1 MKILIICVMLLFSL
15 VACDTEDAS
24 DYKEKL
30 ISFSSELKEYNLK
43 AEMTV
48 VKEEG
53 NVSFDIVV
61 DYLEPNYYKVRI
73 QNKSNNNIQVIVK
86 NNDGVYV
93 LTPEL
98 NKQFKFNSDWPLNSS
113 HAYLFQSIV
122 KDITNDKDCK
132 IETDD
137 TNYIITSNV
146 NNKTNAKQKTQ
157 KTTFNKK
164 TNNPVSNTIY
174 DAQENPIVKVN
185 IKSFNTSPGLKSK
198 DFNVESIN
206 NTIRLEL
213 SDGATNGV
221 LLECV
226 PTFLPEG
233 YQLEG
238 SLIEEKFTVFTYINE
253 QNIYTISCFV
263 TEESKALTSSREFDD
278 ILLLNSTI
286 GFISENSLSFFQDN
300 LFVSIYN
307 KDFNLEEAVMIA
319 NSFK

>member
-15 VACDTEDAS
+15 VACDTKDAS

-43 AEMTV
+43 AEMMV

-73 QNKSNNNIQVIVK
+73 QNKSNNNVQVIVK

-185 IKSFNTSPGLKSK
+185 IKSFNTSPGLKTK

>member
-15 VACDTEDAS
+15 VACDKEDAS

-30 ISFSSELKEYNLK
+30 ISFSSEIKEYNLK

-53 NVSFDIVV
+53 NASFDIVV

-122 KDITNDKDCK
+122 KDITNDKDSK
-132 IETDD
+132 VEMDD
-137 TNYIITSNV
+137 DNYIITSNV
-146 NNKTNAKQKTQ
+146 NNKTNAKQKKQ

-164 TNNPVSNTIY
+164 TNSLISNVIY
-174 DAQENPIVKVN
+174 DAQENPIVRVN
-185 IKSFNTSPGLKSK
+185 IKSFNISPGLKTK

-213 SDGATNGV
+213 ADGATSGV

-226 PTFLPEG
+226 PTFLPTG
-233 YQLEG
+233 YELEG
-238 SLIEEKFTVFTYINE
+238 SVIEEKFTVFRYANE
-253 QNIYTISCFV
+253 ENVYTISCYV
-263 TEESKALTSSREFDD
+263 TEESKVLTSSREFDD
-278 ILLLNSTI
+278 IVLLNTTI
-286 GFISENSLSFFQDN
+286 GFITESSLSFYQDN

-307 KDFNLEEAVMIA
+307 NDFNLEEAIMIA
-319 NSFK
+319 DSFK